1 MVNTFQIASIA
12 AVAAT
17 AFAYKSEKYEVGSCN
32 TGKIHCCSTDKDVQ
46 ESTGKNDALISTG
59 DVISQL
65 SLNCDQVPLLIGV
78 AIEDECKNTPVS
90 DKLTMFVFSYA
101 RFRHVVKMFQVVPS
115 HVAHSLSSKLGP
127 SRAQHENGL
136 KHKGNKDKFIRN
148 IYKRSQQDQKDRAF
162 EERELR
168 RLEGIGG
175 AASSKETATGL
186 KSSANKPPTN
196 KRVTTNRDPYAN
208 YSTAKSLGYE
218 DVPVTQEPTTAQ
230 QEAIVGGWEEVVIAP
245 AVHKRPPSPPPNV
258 EKEPDLNSVRGT
270 PTSDIYIPGDNKNK
284 EDNTEIKFK
293 KRRVKK

>member
-78 AIEDECKNTPVS
+78 AIEDECKNT
-90 DKLTMFVFSYA
+90 
-101 RFRHVVKMFQVVPS
+101 
-115 HVAHSLSSKLGP
+115 P

-258 EKEPDLNSVRGT
+258 EKGPDLNSVRGA

-284 EDNTEIKFK
+284 EDKTEIKFK